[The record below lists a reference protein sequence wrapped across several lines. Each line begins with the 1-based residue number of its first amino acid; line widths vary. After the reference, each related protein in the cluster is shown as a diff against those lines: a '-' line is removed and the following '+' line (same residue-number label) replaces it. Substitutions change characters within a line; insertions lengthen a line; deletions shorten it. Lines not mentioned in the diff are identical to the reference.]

1 MTFAWPYVLIS
12 LLVPVLLLGYY
23 LLVLRRRSKSAV
35 QYGSLSLILAAAP
48 ASSWW
53 RRHLPA
59 VFLLLGLVALSIG
72 SARPHATLDVPLSR
86 TSIILA
92 LDVSLSMCSNDVD
105 PNRLSVAQ
113 DAAKSFVEDRDDGT
127 QIGIVAFGG
136 TAELVVAP
144 TNDTDQLVTAI
155 ESFTTTL
162 GTGIGNATLRSL
174 DAISEINPDVA
185 RAAIDLSDEV
195 DRDALAAAG
204 EYIPDIIV
212 LLTDGANS
220 QGVDPL
226 LAARQAADRQVRVF
240 TIGFGSDEIAEMVCE
255 PNQIGPGSFAPGF
268 GFNGGRPDLGDTT
281 LEELRP
287 FLVIDEPTL
296 QEVAD
301 LTGGQYYRAA
311 DAEQLVDV
319 FNQLPSQIV
328 VQEQEVEITVAFAA
342 AGALLMLLAVG
353 LALRLRRP

>member
-1 MTFAWPYVLIS
+1 MTFAWPYLLAS
-12 LLVPVLLLGYY
+12 LLVPLLLLLYY
-23 LLVLRRRSKSAV
+23 VVVLRRRSNAAV

-48 ASSWW
+48 SSSWW

-59 VFLLLGLVALSIG
+59 AFLLLGMVSLCIA
-72 SARPHATLDVPLSR
+72 SARPHTTVAVPLSR

-105 PNRLSVAQ
+105 PNRLAVAQ
-113 DAAKSFVEDRDDGT
+113 DAAKSFVEDREDGT
-127 QIGIVAFGG
+127 QIGIVVFGG
-136 TAELVVAP
+136 TAQLVVPP
-144 TNDTDQLVTAI
+144 TNDTDELVTAI
-155 ESFTTTL
+155 EGFTTAL

-174 DAISEINPDVA
+174 DAISEINPDVP
-185 RAAIDLSDEV
+185 RATIDLSDEV
-195 DRDALAAAG
+195 DREALAESD
-204 EYIPDIIV
+204 EYVPDIIV

-240 TIGFGSDEIAEMVCE
+240 TIGFGSDRIAEMICA
-255 PNQIGPGSFAPGF
+255 PDQIGPGSFAPGF
-268 GFNGGRPDLGDTT
+268 GFDNGRPDLGDVTID
-281 LEELRP
+281 ELRP

-328 VQEQEVEITVAFAA
+328 LQDQEAEITVGFAA
-342 AGALLMLLAVG
+342 AGALLLAAAVA
-353 LALRLRRP
+353 LALLLRRP